1 MFMIII
7 WDLDLDMI
15 NVMFL
20 GKHGVVKILS
30 KILKNNI
37 GKFSSWP

>member
-7 WDLDLDMI
+7 WDLNPDMI
-15 NVMFL
+15 NVMFM
-20 GKHGVVKILS
+20 GKHGVVKILG

-37 GKFSSWP
+37 GNFSSWP